1 MISII
6 ILGSGVGS
14 RFGATIPKQFITIDG
29 KKIIN
34 FSVEK
39 FLSLKDKYKLE
50 IIVVSHPDRND
61 TYPAGVKFVEG
72 GSTRF
77 TSFLKGYH
85 AISPN
90 TTKVLVHDAV
100 RPLISRDIIIRLIN
114 ELDTHDAAI
123 PIIKPYSSTIIEM
136 DGNIKNINRDIISMT
151 QTPEAFRRNIFDRL
165 YDVEASNSDE
175 RTSIFSL
182 FVDNQDKCSIKLI
195 EGSQDN
201 IKITTRSDLDLA
213 IHLLEK
219 KELPITNLKTL
230 QGKTALILGGTGDI
244 GFSITQSLTDCGASV
259 VVTDSALQ
267 IENDDSLKQ
276 FEANSYDII
285 VHSIGILAYKGETI
299 IKDFN
304 KTSLDEFKYA
314 MDVMLTSAYKTA
326 KLAIKTMKKGG
337 HLLFIGSSAAYKGR
351 EQFALYSTPKS
362 ALNTFAESIA
372 EEFYKKY
379 NIKVNIINPSITD
392 TKMVKYLSSYAQN
405 KEKLSTS
412 DVATVVLRYLSSDAY
427 GHRYLIRVGMPDK

>member
-6 ILGSGVGS
+6 ILGGGVGS
-14 RFGATIPKQFITIDG
+14 RFGATIPKQFLTING
-29 KKIIN
+29 KKIIDITI
-34 FSVEK
+34 EK

-123 PIIKPYSSTIIEM
+123 PVIKPYSSTITEIDGKIE
-136 DGNIKNINRDIISMT
+136 NIDRDLISMT

-165 YDVEASNSDE
+165 YDVEAPDSTE

-182 FVDNQDKCSIKLI
+182 FVDNQPKCSIKLI
-195 EGSQDN
+195 EGSQNN
-201 IKITTRSDLDLA
+201 IKITTRPDLDLA

-219 KELPITNLKTL
+219 KELPIPELRTL
-230 QGKTALILGGTGDI
+230 QGKTALVLGGTGGI
-244 GFSITQSLTDCGASV
+244 GSAITEALTHHGVNVITTGSELEIEKD
-259 VVTDSALQ
+259 DAL
-267 IENDDSLKQ
+267 KR
-276 FEANSYDII
+276 FETHTFDII
-285 VHSIGILAYKGETI
+285 VHSVGVLAYKGQTI
-299 IKDFN
+299 IKDFGE
-304 KTSLDEFKYA
+304 TSIEEFRYC
-314 MDVMLTSAYKTA
+314 MDIMLTSAYQTA
-326 KLAIKTMKKGG
+326 KLAIKTMKNGG
-337 HLLFIGSSAAYKGR
+337 HLLFIGSSSAYQGR
-351 EQFALYSTPKS
+351 DQFALYSTPKA
-362 ALNTFAESIA
+362 ALNAFVESIA
-372 EEFYKKY
+372 TEFYNKY
-379 NIKVNIINPSITD
+379 SIKTNIINPSITE
-392 TKMVKYLSSYAQN
+392 TRMVKYLSHYAQN
-405 KEKLSTS
+405 KDKLPPNV
-412 DVATVVLRYLSSDAY
+412 VAKRALRYLASDTY
-427 GHRYLIRVGMPDK
+427 GHKSLIRIGD